1 MAVLIGVLVVASSA
15 ALISGAGLP
24 VFGPIALVGLI
35 AVAVYFWWVIVPA
48 RQQDRRLREAET
60 AFGDLRKEALVALAA
75 LRGGDLVTAAEER
88 PGMPEEISTTAVS
101 AARALAAL
109 MGQIQDSSVE
119 VAFAA
124 GQVHATVSELAS
136 GSSQQAA
143 AVMEITS
150 TTEELARTAA
160 QIASNASGQ
169 ADLAAQAEASGEKGM
184 QAVEAALG
192 GVEAVRQRIEDIAE
206 RANTVDSKAKEI
218 YTILDLITEISHETH
233 ILALNAA
240 IEASAAGEH
249 GRRFSVVAEEVRRLS
264 QRSRESVD
272 SVRALLEEFSGS
284 IRGAVVAT
292 EEGGKEAAQVLSQA
306 RSAEAAIDQLRGAL
320 SDTAHTAKEISLAT
334 QEQQTASDQVVMT
347 LKEVSEVVQQVADG
361 LKQFSG
367 AADRLI
373 NLALSIQ
380 LLTQSFHLDSPRSLQ
395 RIVRSLAS
403 ELADR
408 DESWEAT
415 EELLRR
421 FVNDNGYVE
430 LAYVVDDQGAM
441 VAFAV
446 NQDRIVEKDTSGVLQ
461 VGRRFAD
468 RPWFQA
474 VVRRNRTVVSPV
486 YESAFTDEQCF
497 TVACPVLRLD
507 GAMAGVLGLDVN
519 LTGWTKI

>member
-1 MAVLIGVLVVASSA
+1 VLIAVLVVVSSA
-15 ALISGAGLP
+15 ALLSGAGLA
-24 VFGPIALVGLI
+24 VLGPTGLAGVIAAAAYV
-35 AVAVYFWWVIVPA
+35 WWVVVPL
-48 RQQDRRLREAET
+48 RREDRRIHAAEASFTSLRDEAM
-60 AFGDLRKEALVALAA
+60 VALKA
-75 LRGGDLVTAAEER
+75 LRSGDLVAAAEER
-88 PGMPEEISTTAVS
+88 PGMPETIATTAVS
-101 AARALAAL
+101 AARSLAAL
-109 MGQIQDSSVE
+109 MRQIQDSSVE

-124 GQVHATVSELAS
+124 GEVHATVSELAS
-136 GSSQQAA
+136 GSSEQAA

-169 ADLAAQAEASGEKGM
+169 ADLAVHAEAAGETGM

-192 GVEAVRQRIEDIAE
+192 GVEEVRGRIEDIAE
-206 RANTVDSKAKEI
+206 RADTIDTKAKEI
-218 YTILDLITEISHETH
+218 YSILDLINEISHETH

-249 GRRFSVVAEEVRRLS
+249 GRRFSVVADEVRRLS

-272 SVRALLEEFSGS
+272 SVRSLLEEFSGS

-292 EEGGKEAAQVLSQA
+292 EEGGKEVEQVLAQA
-306 RSAEAAIDQLRGAL
+306 RSAAAAIDQLRGAL
-320 SDTAHTAKEISLAT
+320 SDTAQTAKEISLAT

-373 NLALSIQ
+373 HLALSIQ

-395 RIVRSLAS
+395 RIVRSLAAQ
-403 ELADR
+403 LADC

-415 EELLRR
+415 DELLRQ

-430 LAYVVDDQGAM
+430 LAYVVDHEGAM

-446 NQDRIVEKDTSGVLQ
+446 NEERIVEHDASGVLQ

-474 VVRRNRTVVSPV
+474 VARKGRTVVSPV
-486 YESAFTDEQCF
+486 YESAFTQEQCF
-497 TVACPVLRLD
+497 TVASPVLRID